1 MKLLFTDTSP
11 LAEPRLWDRALACSL
26 PARRDYALAYRF
38 PKDQRLSL
46 AAGLLLCRMLLDE
59 GLAPE
64 KAGMEFS
71 HAVKPALPGH
81 PGWHFSLA
89 HSGSMAVCMLGRAPC
104 GVDVET
110 EASFA
115 RYEPEHILAPDELAL
130 LACTAGANRPALLAR
145 LWTRKEAF
153 LKCLGIGLAME
164 PKELS
169 VHPARSVLVREGRRY
184 ALKDYPREGYGLAAC
199 LPEGV
204 PFPEA
209 RFIAIADLAVSPGE
223 EVQCRSKQRTP
234 CPW

>member
-1 MKLLFTDTSP
+1 MKLLCTDTSP
-11 LAEPRLWDRALACSL
+11 LADPGLWDRALACSL

-46 AAGLLLCRMLLDE
+46 AAGLLLSRLLRSE

-64 KAGMEFS
+64 TAGLAFS
-71 HAVKPALPGH
+71 HSVKPELPGH

-110 EASFA
+110 VGSFG
-115 RYEPEHILAPDELAL
+115 RCEPEHILAPGELAL
-130 LACTAGANRPALLAR
+130 LACTAEEARPALLAR

-153 LKCLGIGLAME
+153 LKCLGIGLAVE

-169 VHPARSVLVREGRRY
+169 VHPAQKPLLREGRRY
-184 ALKDYPREGYGLAAC
+184 VLKDYPLAGYGLAAC

-204 PFPEA
+204 PFPGAAALGMAELVA
-209 RFIAIADLAVSPGE
+209 SLEQDRA
-223 EVQCRSKQRTP
+223 KQEQAGKA
-234 CPW
+234 